1 MLVQVQSQHPDIK
14 VWSVASGSWGCA
26 AVWNGK
32 WFQIS
37 WKDHPEF
44 MDTSI
49 AGKEMLPI
57 AVAAAIWG
65 KEWRGCTVEFNC
77 DNEAVVHLFMAGS
90 RKERNMVHM
99 LRCLFFIE
107 AKFNFSIVASHVPGV
122 LNVQADALSRNQP
135 QIFNQLQPTGNHNPS
150 SVPKEL
156 ITGLTKL
163 DLWTSPTW
171 AKWFSIL

>member
-14 VWSVASGSWGCA
+14 VWSDASGSWGCA

-77 DNEAVVHLFMAGS
+77 DNEAVVHSLVAGS
-90 RKERNMVHM
+90 CKERNMAHM

-135 QIFNQLQPTGNHNPS
+135 QIFFNSNPQAITTPS